1 MILTPPKKTKPSR
14 DVFEI
19 ILELAFDKNAKQK
32 KPFERRFER

>member
-1 MILTPPKKTKPSR
+1 MIDFDPPKGLPETFF
-14 DVFEI
+14 DI